1 MFSPISVEGLY
12 TNSPD
17 VGLVVITGENG
28 GFFECVGLVV
38 DKAPNKPP
46 FDGPPNV
53 ACGELELVWGV
64 GKRVFWEVVK
74 REF

>member
-1 MFSPISVEGLY
+1 M
-12 TNSPD
+12 
-17 VGLVVITGENG
+17 GLVA
-28 GFFECVGLVV
+28 

-46 FDGPPNV
+46 FGGPPNV

-64 GKRVFWEVVK
+64 EKRVFWEVK